1 MGNGGVVKA
10 LPLPLSGQSPSL
22 LRNRQSQGRNLVTFL
37 IRRTALAV
45 LFTTSFAIPAYADT
59 GFGAYLAG
67 RQAIFQDDYTA
78 AEKYFAQA
86 LRADPQNDRLLEN
99 VVVARLSLGEV
110 KRALPIAQTIEELG
124 LPNQPAKMA
133 IAANLVAEGKLDELL
148 ARDPET
154 QGVGPLVDGLIL
166 GWAHMGQG
174 AMTSALEQ
182 FDQVAAQE
190 GLREFALYHKALA
203 LASVGDFEGAEAVFA
218 ADNGVVAR
226 FTRRAA
232 LARTEVLSQL
242 DRNEDALQFLD
253 DVFESGSD
261 PSIEG
266 YEARLS
272 AGETLP
278 FTHVRTSQDGIAEV
292 FFSVGAALSSEAAE
306 NYVLLYAQV
315 AAFLRP
321 DHVDAILLSAEL
333 LDELEQ
339 YDLAVEAYRKVPTS
353 SSDYHAAELGR
364 AEVLVTAGKTDAAE
378 EVLQTLATQRPDLP
392 SVHVA
397 LADLQRREESYA
409 AAVETYSTAIELI
422 DADGGGN
429 WFLHYARGISYERL
443 KQWDNAEADFRRALE
458 LNPDQPQV
466 LNYLGYSL
474 VERRENLDEALGMIE
489 RAVAARPGSGYIVDS
504 LGWVLFRLGRY
515 EEAVEHMERAVE
527 LMPVD
532 PVVNDHLG
540 DVYWAVGRAR
550 EAEFQWK
557 RALSFIDLEDADGE
571 ADPERIRRKIEVGL
585 DEVLI
590 EEGAAPLKVA
600 NEG

>member
-1 MGNGGVVKA
+1 MA
-10 LPLPLSGQSPSL
+10 SL
-22 LRNRQSQGRNLVTFL
+22 V
-37 IRRTALAV
+37 RRAALAV
-45 LFTTSFAIPAYADT
+45 LFTSSFSLPVYADT
-59 GFGAYLAG
+59 GAGAYLAG
-67 RQAIFQDDYTA
+67 RQAIYQSDYEA
-78 AEKYFAQA
+78 AERYYAQA
-86 LRADPQNDRLLEN
+86 LRSDPENAALLES

-110 KRALPIAQTIEELG
+110 PRAYPVAQVIEDLG
-124 LPNQPAKMA
+124 LPLQAAKMV
-133 IAANLVAEGKLDELL
+133 IVANLVAEDKLDELL

-154 QGVGPLVDGLIL
+154 QGVGPLVDGLML
-166 GWAHMGQG
+166 GWAHVGQG
-174 AMTSALEQ
+174 AMTNAMEQ
-182 FDQVAAQE
+182 FDQVSTQE

-203 LASVGDFEGAEAVFA
+203 LASVGDFEGAEAIFA
-218 ADNGVVAR
+218 ADNGAVGR
-226 FTRRAA
+226 FLRRAA
-232 LARTEVLSQL
+232 LARAEVLSQL
-242 DRNEDALQFLD
+242 DRNDDALQFLN
-253 DVFESGSD
+253 DVFTAGSD

-266 YEARLS
+266 YEARLA

-278 FTHVRTSQDGIAEV
+278 FTHVTSAQDGMAEV
-292 FFSVGAALSSEAAE
+292 FFSVGAALSSEAAQ
-306 NYVLLYAQV
+306 NYVLLYTRL

-333 LDELEQ
+333 LEALEQ
-339 YDLAVEAYRKVPTS
+339 YDLAVEAYRQVPAN

-364 AEVLVTAGKTDAAE
+364 ADVLSRSGKKDAAA
-378 EVLQTLATQRPDLP
+378 EVLQTLAAQNPDLP

-397 LADLQRREESYA
+397 LADLERQQEDYA
-409 AAVETYSTAIELI
+409 AAVLSYDIAIELNERS
-422 DADGGGN
+422 AGAN
-429 WFLHYARGISYERL
+429 WFLHYARGISHERL
-443 KQWDNAEADFRRALE
+443 KNWDLAETDFRRALE

-474 VERRENLDEALGMIE
+474 VERQEKLDEALDMIE
-489 RAVAARPGSGYIVDS
+489 RAVAARPDSGYIVDS

-515 EEAVEHMERAVE
+515 DEAVAHMERAVE

-557 RALSFIDLEDADGE
+557 RALSFIDPDDTDGE

-585 DEVLI
+585 DAVLV
-590 EEGAAPLKVA
+590 EEGADPLKVA